1 MYSAD
6 KDIFIPENLYQFN
19 RLCPTED
26 TMNNI
31 PVPVM
36 CEGIDIND
44 NKREIA
50 YNPNHQDNL
59 DTSVE
64 NNPIVDKT
72 IIPGVEVW
80 SIFQRKWSRQGDGN
94 PFIYALKKE
103 KGWHFRRESDRELI
117 EAQINAVADKF
128 LEKSNYNATIL
139 IPSSSNVNNYLA
151 DILISKASSLQRID
165 GLLRKLSTQEAEDYA
180 LEDGSTFRKVYGANE
195 EQFNFAMGDLRGYLD
210 KMDRLKNGIFTRH
223 LIDDREMRN
232 AMDKTFALNA
242 DPENMF
248 APKIN
253 GMDLLIIDDTISR
266 GQSVNEAVSR
276 LKQCYAPKSITVLTL
291 LSKLD

>member
-1 MYSAD
+1 MAL
-6 KDIFIPENLYQFN
+6 KIKVHENL
-19 RLCPTED
+19 D
-26 TMNNI
+26 
-31 PVPVM
+31 PVN
-36 CEGIDIND
+36 EGIDIND
-44 NKREIA
+44 NKREIS

-64 NNPIVDKT
+64 NNPIVDKI

-103 KGWHFRRESDRELI
+103 KGWHFRSENDRKQI
-117 EAQINAVADKF
+117 ETQINAVADKF
-128 LEKSNYNATIL
+128 LEKSEYNATVL
-139 IPSSSNVNNYLA
+139 IPSSSNVNDYLA
-151 DILISKASSLQRID
+151 NLIISKYKDIQRID

-180 LEDGSTFRKVYGANE
+180 LEDNSTFRKVYFANGDE
-195 EQFNFAMGDLRGYLD
+195 DRFNFAMGDLRMYLD
-210 KMDRLKNGIFTRH
+210 KMNRFKNGIFTRH
-223 LIDDREMRN
+223 LIDDKEMRN
-232 AMDKTFALNA
+232 AMDKTFALND
-242 DPENMF
+242 DPDNTF

-253 GMDLLIIDDTISR
+253 GRNLLIIDDTISR

>member
-1 MYSAD
+1 MTMKIKVHKRTDETIHIQEAD
-6 KDIFIPENLYQFN
+6 L
-19 RLCPTED
+19 
-26 TMNNI
+26 
-31 PVPVM
+31 
-36 CEGIDIND
+36 CEGIDINAS
-44 NKREIA
+44 KREIS

-64 NNPIVDKT
+64 NNPIVDET

-80 SIFQRKWSRQGDGN
+80 SIFQRKRSGQSDGN
-94 PFIYALKKE
+94 PFIYALKGE
-103 KGWHFRRESDRELI
+103 NRWHFRTKKDKELI

-128 LEKSNYNATIL
+128 LEKSNYNVTIL

-151 DILISKASSLQRID
+151 NLLITKSKEIQRID

-180 LEDGSTFRKVYGANE
+180 LEDNSTFRKVYGASE
-195 EQFNFAMGDLRGYLD
+195 EQFNYAMEDLWGYLD
-210 KMDRLKNGIFTRH
+210 KMNRLKNGIFTRH

-232 AMDKTFALNA
+232 AMDKTFALSD
-242 DPENMF
+242 DPENTF

-253 GMDLLIIDDTISR
+253 GKDLLIIDDTISR
-266 GQSVNEAVSR
+266 GQSVNEAVAR